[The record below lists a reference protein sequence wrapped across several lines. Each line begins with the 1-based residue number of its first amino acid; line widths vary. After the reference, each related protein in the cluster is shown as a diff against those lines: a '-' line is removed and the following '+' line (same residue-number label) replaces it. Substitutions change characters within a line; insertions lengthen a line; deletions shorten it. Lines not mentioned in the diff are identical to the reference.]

1 MPVVRK
7 WKAGHATM
15 NEVLTATYSPRE
27 LAEVLNQFRGKAM
40 FPTKDQERIIAAPLS
55 PLLVVAGA
63 GSGKT
68 ATMADRVV
76 WIVAN
81 GFAKPEEILGVTFTR
96 KAAGELTTRING
108 QLDMLRRGGIG
119 DSSETPVPPTI
130 STYHSYA
137 NDLVKDYGLRLGVE
151 PDARLLGEAE
161 AWQIAHRIVRNY
173 SGDPTA
179 IEGATAS
186 TLTKAILTFSGEMA
200 EHQISQERAKE
211 YLRELREKLESLP
224 TGRRGNTQSLADK
237 AILTMLRHRELVTE
251 FVGEY
256 QRYKHEHDLLDYGD
270 LIAIAADIAERVPVA
285 RETERDRFKVVL
297 LDEFQDTS
305 HAQMVLFS
313 KIYGDGHPVTAVGD
327 PNQSIYGFRGA
338 SAGQLNEFP
347 YQFPV
352 VEADGNRRA
361 ADVAYLTT
369 AWRNS
374 RTVLEAAN
382 QVAAPLLSAA
392 ASSTRNVPLKKLTE
406 SPAATAG
413 RVQLAFVESE
423 VLEAGLIADVLETEL
438 RPGLD
443 GREPL
448 KSAAVLSR
456 TRAGFSAIAT
466 ALEERGLPYEITGLG
481 GLLDSPE
488 VGVIVSTLHII
499 SNPHRPDHLWRLLA
513 GARWRLG
520 AADLVA
526 LYEWARELERKRTP
540 SKARLR
546 EDESQDPDHPPFTT
560 ELLES
565 ATLVEAIEELP
576 PADWAAYKSGRS
588 LSSEARERL
597 SRFATEVKG
606 LRQHAH
612 DDLGDLVRLVE
623 RTTNLDIELDAR
635 PWGDHHSGR
644 KQLDV
649 FFDVVDNFVRSAEKP
664 RLQEFLDWLDAASEH
679 EDGLELAPDEPKPGT
694 IQILTVHASKGLE
707 WDIVAVPSMTDKKFP
722 SMTKSSRWT
731 TGASALPWEL
741 RGDRNSLPQWRT
753 DGDTLKEVVEAEK
766 EYFDDEKYHREN
778 EERRLAYVALTR
790 AKDLLLCTTAAYYG
804 SAKKPHAPSPFIL
817 DVKGLAESST
827 ADGKTN
833 VSILEWLE
841 DEQIPEENPDQGR
854 QSSATWPFDPLAGPT
869 IVHRKDDGSA
879 PIIKTPRATRRPAL
893 ERLAE
898 SVNSGMETWS
908 ELRERGEADSS
919 SLMQTPQGKELLDE
933 VLSILVR
940 RIELSGSRA
949 IHAVGDPK
957 HLSPSMMVE
966 AANNPEEAQKQYLR
980 PVPTRPSKE
989 AHLGNLFHEW
999 VERFYKTP
1007 VLLDIEDI
1015 MPASDEDILTQLEVL
1030 KDKFRDSEWASKQA
1044 EEVEV
1049 PFDQL
1054 VAGVPVRGRIDA
1066 VFRYGDAFEIVDWKT
1081 GHVPSG
1087 QDRENKK
1094 VQLSMYRLA
1103 FARARNIAP
1112 EKVTAAFYYVNHG
1125 KTLRFEEFHTE
1136 AQLEA
1141 LIDTYRTAAVN

>member
-1 MPVVRK
+1 
-7 WKAGHATM
+7 M
-15 NEVLTATYSPRE
+15 NEAMNAKYSPRD
-27 LAEVLNQFRGKAM
+27 LAAVLNQFRGKDM
-40 FPTKDQERIIAAPLS
+40 FPTADQERIIEAPLT

-76 WIVAN
+76 WLVAN
-81 GFAKPEEILGVTFTR
+81 GFAKPDEILGVTFTR
-96 KAAGELTTRING
+96 KAAGELTARINA
-108 QLDMLRRGGIG
+108 QLEMLRRGGIG
-119 DSSETPVPPTI
+119 DESEAVVPPTI

-137 NDLVKDYGLRLGVE
+137 NELVKDYGLRLGVE

-173 SGDPTA
+173 SGDPTFLNGVA
-179 IEGATAS
+179 AS
-186 TLTKAILTFSGEMA
+186 TITKAVLTFSGEMA
-200 EHQISQERAKE
+200 EHRISLEQASG
-211 YLRELREKLESLP
+211 YLRELREKLEELP
-224 TGRRGNTQSLADK
+224 TGRRGGTQTLDDK
-237 AILTMLRHRELVTE
+237 KLLTMLRHRELVTS

-256 QRYKHEHDLLDYGD
+256 QRYKHEHELLDYGD
-270 LIAIAADIAERVPVA
+270 LIAIAAEIAEKVPVA
-285 RETERDRFKVVL
+285 RATERERFKVVL

-313 KIYGDGHPVTAVGD
+313 KIFGDGHPVTAVGD

-347 YQFPV
+347 HQFPI
-352 VEADGNRRA
+352 VEADGNRRL

-374 RTVLEAAN
+374 RIVLGSAN
-382 QVAAPLLSAA
+382 KVAAPLLI
-392 ASSTRNVPLKKLTE
+392 ASEQNERGVPLKRLTE
-406 SPAATAG
+406 SPMATNG
-413 RVQLAFVESE
+413 RVHLAFVESE
-423 VLEAGLIADVLETEL
+423 AKEAALIAEALDSEI

-443 GREPL
+443 GKEPL

-456 TRAGFSAIAT
+456 TRAGFTAIAQ

-481 GLLDSPE
+481 GLLDAPE
-488 VGVIVSTLHII
+488 VGVIVSTLHVI

-520 AADLVA
+520 AADLMA
-526 LYEWARELERKRTP
+526 LSEWSKELERRRTP
-540 SKARLR
+540 ARKQ
-546 EDESQDPDHPPFTT
+546 SADPDEPPFAT

-565 ATLVEAIEELP
+565 ATLIEAIEELP
-576 PADWAAYKSGRS
+576 PVDWAAYRSGRQ
-588 LSSEARERL
+588 LSEAARERL
-597 SRFATEVKG
+597 TRLSTELKA

-612 DDLGDLVRLVE
+612 DDLGDLVRLIE
-623 RTTNLDIELDAR
+623 RTTQLDIELDAR
-635 PWGDHHSGR
+635 PWVDHHSGR

-649 FFDVVDNFVRSAEKP
+649 FFDVVDDFVRSAERP
-664 RLQEFLDWLDAASEH
+664 RLQEFLDWLDAAADH

-707 WDIVAVPSMTDKKFP
+707 WDIVAVPSMTEKKFP
-722 SMTKSSRWT
+722 SMSKSSRWT
-731 TGASALPWEL
+731 SGSSALPWEL
-741 RGDRNSLPQWRT
+741 RGDRHSLPQWRT
-753 DGDTLKEVVEAEK
+753 DGETLKEVVDAEK
-766 EYFDDEKYHREN
+766 EYADDEKHHREN

-790 AKDLLLCTTAAYYG
+790 AKDFLLCTTAAYYG
-804 SAKKPHAPSPFIL
+804 SAVKPQAPSPFIL
-817 DVKGLAESST
+817 DVKELSESSEV
-827 ADGKTN
+827 DGQTS
-833 VSILEWLE
+833 SISVLTWLSE
-841 DEQIPEENPDQGR
+841 EEIPEENPEKGR
-854 QSSATWPFDPLAGPT
+854 DFSAVWPFDPLSGPT
-869 IVHRKDDGSA
+869 VTMRKADGSA
-879 PIIKTPRATRRPAL
+879 PLVTPPPTSRRPAL
-893 ERLAE
+893 EALAE
-898 SVNSGMETWS
+898 EVQQGVGQWNN
-908 ELRERGEADSS
+908 LREQSGELQEGTEPA
-919 SLMQTPQGKELLDE
+919 SLIQTKQGRELLDE
-933 VLSILVR
+933 VLSVLTR
-940 RIELSGSRA
+940 RMELSGSRA
-949 IHAVGDPK
+949 VHAVGDPK

-966 AANNPEEAQKQYLR
+966 AANDPAGARKQYLR

-1007 VLLDIEDI
+1007 VLLDIEDV
-1015 MPASDEDILTQLEVL
+1015 MPATDEDVLQQLEVL
-1030 KDKFRDSEWASKQA
+1030 KDKFRDSEWSSLQA

-1066 VFRYGDAFEIVDWKT
+1066 VFKHGDAYEIVDWKT

-1103 FARARNIAP
+1103 FARARGVDP
-1112 EKVTAAFYYVNHG
+1112 ERVSAAFYYVNHG
-1125 KTLRFEEFHTE
+1125 KTLRFDTFHSEEE
-1136 AQLEA
+1136 LEA
-1141 LIDTYRTAAVN
+1141 LIETYRLAGTN